1 MSSHSSVVVLFSAG
15 VVPVSPPHRFHE
27 PSFHLIVSGGNAIV
41 SSQQSK
47 EDDGQSE
54 DYHDWSSTDT
64 PRGRRQCFHF
74 SFGYNRLP
82 CCHVVS
88 NQQNKGRI

>member
-15 VVPVSPPHRFHE
+15 VVPVSPPHRFHK

-41 SSQQSK
+41 GSQQSK

-54 DYHDWSSTDT
+54 DCHDWSSTDT
-64 PRGRRQCFHF
+64 PRGRRLCFHF
-74 SFGYNRLP
+74 SFWL
-82 CCHVVS
+82 
-88 NQQNKGRI
+88 